1 MTLRH
6 FVPNLG
12 TGIRASSQDTP
23 RAKTR
28 DPLTF
33 LDHKYCPVL
42 ARLRDFEG
50 RTDGAHERRDV
61 LVDILV
67 AGLADRHSAICYRH
81 RNLLGEKR
89 EFSGSTTEVKPVAPD
104 C

>member
-1 MTLRH
+1 MTLRY

-42 ARLRDFEG
+42 ARLRDF
-50 RTDGAHERRDV
+50 DERRDV

-67 AGLADRHSAICYRH
+67 AGLADRHSSISARH
-81 RNLLGEKR
+81 KNLLGEKR
-89 EFSGSTTEVKPVAPD
+89 EFSGSTAEVKPVAPD

>member
-33 LDHKYCPVL
+33 LDHSLVQLWLIL
-42 ARLRDFEG
+42 ATSNVEPM
-50 RTDGAHERRDV
+50 AHINRHDV

-67 AGLADRHSAICYRH
+67 AGLADRHSSISARH
-81 RNLLGEKR
+81 KNLLGEKR
-89 EFSGSTTEVKPVAPD
+89 EFSGSTAEVKPVAPD